1 MTILRMVVVICL
13 LGLDGCVTSE
23 PGALVGTTLGD
34 RPVICYV
41 YARRTHVLVPIA
53 CAQAQLLY

>member
-1 MTILRMVVVICL
+1 MVVVISVL
-13 LGLDGCVTSE
+13 ALSGCVTSE

-41 YARRTHVLVPIA
+41 YARRSHVLVPIA

>member
-1 MTILRMVVVICL
+1 MTILRMAVVISVL
-13 LGLDGCVTSE
+13 ALDGCVTSE

-34 RPVICYV
+34 RPVVCYV
-41 YARRTHVLVPIA
+41 YARRTHVLVPIS